1 MAVVQQCVRA
11 GLVLASVHVQPG
23 HSLVD
28 ASVPLHRRPFPSE
41 YLRPPFRGMHRKP
54 DHAVNRQRV
63 GCLMPS
69 MPLVDRAAGPSSAH
83 SSPEQPFRPCLP
95 HGALLVESYPAWS
108 PAYPRIRPGHACAPL
123 VALIDDR
130 KVIGWRISHPIE
142 AVVRLDSGVRFNC

>member
-1 MAVVQQCVRA
+1 
-11 GLVLASVHVQPG
+11 
-23 HSLVD
+23 
-28 ASVPLHRRPFPSE
+28 
-41 YLRPPFRGMHRKP
+41 
-54 DHAVNRQRV
+54 
-63 GCLMPS
+63 MPS

-95 HGALLVESYPAWS
+95 HGALLVESYLVWS
-108 PAYPRIRPGHACAPL
+108 PAGHACAPL